1 MAKKI
6 IAKMQDMREYTRI
19 IAINRQFITWL
30 TGQQNRNGGNM
41 HQSERAA
48 FLNQKGGVGKTTSVV
63 NVGAGLTILGN
74 RVLLVDLD
82 PQGHLTSFL
91 GIEPGEI
98 KRTIYDVLR
107 GDAHPREAIITK
119 PLAARFCIDGRES
132 QLYLSVIPSTI
143 DFAEAEMTLAGR
155 DEREFLL
162 RNAISKVGNDY
173 HYTLFDCSPSL
184 GLITMNALAAADKV
198 FIPIQTEYL
207 ALRSLEDLIGK
218 IESVK
223 ASLGLDLAIGGLVA
237 TRFDGRK
244 VLSRAMVQALR
255 ERFGALLL
263 ETMIRENI
271 VLAESPR
278 FGKDIFSY
286 RPRSYGAEDYMNLS
300 LEMMGRIATA
310 TELFNV
316 ERGVIT
322 SNDGSETGHG
332 PSIDDGGEIAV

>member
-1 MAKKI
+1 
-6 IAKMQDMREYTRI
+6 
-19 IAINRQFITWL
+19 
-30 TGQQNRNGGNM
+30 M
-41 HQSERAA
+41 HQTERAA

-82 PQGHLTSFL
+82 PQGHLTGFL
-91 GIEPGEI
+91 GIEPEEI
-98 KRTIYDVLR
+98 EKTLYDILR
-107 GDAHPREAIITK
+107 GEVHPRETVITK
-119 PLAARFCIDGRES
+119 PLAARLCIDGRES
-132 QLYLSVIPSTI
+132 QLSLSVIPSTI
-143 DFAEAEMTLAGR
+143 DFSEAEMTLALR
-155 DEREFLL
+155 EDREFLL
-162 RNAISKVGNDY
+162 RNAISKIDQEYDY
-173 HYTLFDCSPSL
+173 VLFDCSPSL
-184 GLITMNALAAADKV
+184 GLITINALAAADKV

-207 ALRSLEDLIGK
+207 ALKSLDDLMRK

-223 ASLGLDLAIGGLVA
+223 SALNLDLAIGGLVA

-244 VLSRAMVQALR
+244 VLSRAIVQALR
-255 ERFGALLL
+255 EHFGALLL

-300 LEMMGRIATA
+300 LEIMGRIATSE
-310 TELFNV
+310 ELFSV

-322 SNDGSETGHG
+322 SNDGSEFDRG
-332 PSIDDGGEIAV
+332 PAYDDGGEIAV

>member
-1 MAKKI
+1 M
-6 IAKMQDMREYTRI
+6 Y
-19 IAINRQFITWL
+19 
-30 TGQQNRNGGNM
+30 
-41 HQSERAA
+41 QSETAA

-63 NVGAGLTILGN
+63 NVGAGLAILGK

-91 GIEPGEI
+91 GIDPGEV

-107 GDAHPREAIITK
+107 GEAHPREAIVTK
-119 PLAARFCIDGRES
+119 PLAARLCINGRQS
-132 QLYLSVIPSTI
+132 QLSISVIPSSI
-143 DFAEAEMTLAGR
+143 DFTEAEMTLANKS
-155 DEREFLL
+155 DREFLL
-162 RNAISKVGNDY
+162 RDAIAKIRGDY
-173 HYTLFDCSPSL
+173 DYILFDCSPSL
-184 GLITMNALAAADKV
+184 GLISINALAAANKV
-198 FIPIQTEYL
+198 FIPIQTEFL
-207 ALRSLEDLIGK
+207 ALKSLEDLVRK
-218 IESVK
+218 IESVI
-223 ASLGLDLAIGGLVA
+223 AERDLDLIIGGLIA

-244 VLSRAMVQALR
+244 VLSRSIVQSMK

-300 LEMMGRIATA
+300 LEIMGRIATA
-310 TELFNV
+310 NELFYV

-322 SNDGSETGHG
+322 SNDGSELNE
-332 PSIDDGGEIAV
+332 SNESNDCSEIDDGIEIKDGSEIAV

>member
-1 MAKKI
+1 MEI
-6 IAKMQDMREYTRI
+6 II
-19 IAINRQFITWL
+19 WL
-30 TGQQNRNGGNM
+30 TSQQSYLGGNM
-41 HQSERAA
+41 HQSETVA

-63 NVGAGLTILGN
+63 NVGAGLAILGK

-91 GIEPGEI
+91 GIDSNEVD
-98 KRTIYDVLR
+98 KTIYDVLR
-107 GDAHPREAIITK
+107 GEIHPREAIVTK
-119 PLAARFCIDGRES
+119 PLAARLCINGRES
-132 QLYLSVIPSTI
+132 QLSLSVIPSTL
-143 DFAEAEMTLAGR
+143 DFADAEMTLSSRA
-155 DEREFLL
+155 DREFLL
-162 RNAISKVGNDY
+162 RTAIAKISGDY

-184 GLITMNALAAADKV
+184 GLISINALAAANKV

-207 ALRSLEDLIGK
+207 ALKSLEDLIRK
-218 IESVK
+218 IESVT
-223 ASLGLDLAIGGLVA
+223 AELNLDLVIGGLLA

-244 VLSRAMVQALR
+244 VLNRAIVQSLK
-255 ERFGALLL
+255 EHFGALLL

-300 LEMMGRIATA
+300 LEIMGRIAAANT
-310 TELFNV
+310 LFSV

-322 SNDGSETGHG
+322 SNDS
-332 PSIDDGGEIAV
+332 SEIAV